1 VPDHFVFFFSVP
13 STDTQHRVRAH
24 NNYCRVYDFI
34 LTLSFFHFHDR
45 VSSSFRPH
53 GNTKNDKKINRPR
66 PSDGSVF
73 YVLIIHARVVH
84 EDTIYTI
91 RVYQNI
97 VIFVYKKAI
106 KNPLERLSGS
116 PSVHHTTRS
125 FCAAIFY
132 YCYFGP
138 PVENMRAH
146 ARRLYNVPVP
156 MTGRTAMLRLSRV
169 LFYWISH
176 RPVAFR

>member
-1 VPDHFVFFFSVP
+1 M
-13 STDTQHRVRAH
+13 
-24 NNYCRVYDFI
+24 
-34 LTLSFFHFHDR
+34 
-45 VSSSFRPH
+45 
-53 GNTKNDKKINRPR
+53 
-66 PSDGSVF
+66 
-73 YVLIIHARVVH
+73 H

-138 PVENMRAH
+138 QSKIRAH
-146 ARRLYNVPVP
+146 TPDGCTMCRCQWPDGLRCSDYCAYYFIEFRIVRWRFVSLPRTTGVRHDNRAQQLRFSAGNRRSLSEVYRKYNDFRK
-156 MTGRTAMLRLSRV
+156 MGLSR
-169 LFYWISH
+169 FIQSNEID
-176 RPVAFR
+176 